1 MIDSHCH
8 LADETFSGDLDD
20 VVRRAKDAGLERV
33 MVVLE
38 GGNLKEATPGDA
50 RSEGPHRTAV
60 QIGQSRQSRTAQRR
74 AEGDLGADES
84 SPLATRWLAI
94 TR

>member
-1 MIDSHCH
+1 M
-8 LADETFSGDLDD
+8 LASRGDETKRLH
-20 VVRRAKDAGLERV
+20 RAEHRGRPARGTDR
-33 MVVLE
+33 
-38 GGNLKEATPGDA
+38 LKEPTPGDA
-50 RSEGPHRTAV
+50 RSDGPHGTAV
-60 QIGQSRQSRTAQRR
+60 QIGQSRQSRAAQRR